1 MVEVIWSP
9 QSLQDV
15 DSIAAFI
22 AKDSDQYASLFVLD
36 VLQAVDR
43 LSDFPESGRIV
54 PEIKDPSI
62 REIIF
67 GNYRVIYR
75 LGKRSVEIVTVHHG
89 ARLLDLSRLK

>member
-9 QSLQDV
+9 QALQDV

-22 AKDSDQYASLFVLD
+22 AKDSDHYASLFILD
-36 VLQAVDR
+36 VLQSVDR

-54 PEIKDPSI
+54 PEISNPAI
-62 REIIF
+62 REVIF

-75 LGKRSVEIVTVHHG
+75 IGKNSVEIVIVHHG
-89 ARLLDLSRLK
+89 ARLLGPSK